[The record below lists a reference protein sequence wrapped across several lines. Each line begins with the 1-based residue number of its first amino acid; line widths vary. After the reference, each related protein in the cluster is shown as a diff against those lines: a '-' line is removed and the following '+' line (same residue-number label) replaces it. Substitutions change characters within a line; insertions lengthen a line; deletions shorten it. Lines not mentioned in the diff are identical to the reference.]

1 MSERTEGRI
10 LLVDNERLARFAI
23 SALLKTSRFEV
34 TAVESSEKG
43 IAELK
48 ARPYDLV
55 LSDVMMG
62 TMDGFAFREAVR
74 GFNAHIPIVFLTAL
88 VHSPT
93 NQLQERI
100 AADAHSSYVPKNA
113 RRDVLLARI
122 RQAVSGYRAERE
134 AAELKAALRADL
146 EVAAHV
152 QSALL
157 PPPVALGPKLF
168 YSALSCPHDIVTGD
182 FCHWKKLTDEAG
194 VLVFG
199 DISGHGTSAAL
210 AMAAVVS
217 HLKGL
222 AASEGVRQRR
232 PHLICRD
239 LDRFIRQ
246 NLRDVCYLAGTV
258 LFADFGAKKVRYLN
272 AGGPEPLCFARS
284 DASRIELNPG
294 RRGGLP
300 MGLMDGATY
309 DEADVVEASFPSDAL
324 FCLHSDGYSDLSTD
338 AAGEE
343 RLPPEMLSDIIA
355 ELVRG
360 ASGTLDLA
368 SLPYRLNALLRDMG
382 YVHAHDDR
390 HFLVAGRSMAGGV
403 RFLRAVPMDDPA
415 EIDRAVEDA
424 ARWAAARKCPE
435 AVVARLELLLG
446 EHLANVRGHAL
457 TEARR
462 RSEVVAL
469 EIRPAA
475 GDLEVCAWDRGVR
488 WEGDLSEVAPHPDL
502 ALDAQNAAFAA
513 RGRGFA
519 ILRKVARSIAYERF
533 EGLNK
538 YTFLLET
545 KAGGG
550 GDDMLAPRA
559 HGRVALVATGTP
571 ADTAH
576 GRVALV
582 ATENGA
588 DAAATSAA
596 LPRVALPRAA
606 LPPTDDAAATSAAL
620 PRAALPQLPQR
631 RHPSRNS
638 VMTHLDNRA
647 IMLYV
652 TVVTGKRNAM
662 LADKA
667 VQDCIV
673 AAWKAAAD
681 WLVGRYV
688 IMPDHIHFFCAP
700 ATYPP
705 PDFHRWMKQWKA
717 QVSRSFPI
725 GLRAGGVHGRVA
737 LVATGNGADAAHGR
751 VALVATGTPAD
762 MSHGRV
768 ALVATGN
775 GADAA
780 HGRVALVATE
790 TPADTAHGRVAL
802 VETGTLADMS
812 HGRVALVAT
821 GKGADAALPPTD
833 DAAATSAALPNVP
846 LSRPPPLFQR
856 DCWDRQLRTGESY
869 AQKWEYVR
877 NNPVRKGLVAHADE
891 WPYQGQVNVLEWHE
905 RT

>member
-34 TAVESSEKG
+34 TAVESPEKG
-43 IAELK
+43 LAELQ
-48 ARPYDLV
+48 AHPYDLV

-74 GFNAHIPIVFLTAL
+74 GFNARIPIIFLTAL

-246 NLRDVCYLAGTV
+246 NLRDVCYLSGTV
-258 LFADFGAKKVRYLN
+258 LFADFGTKKVRYLN

-360 ASGTLDLA
+360 ASGTLDLV

-475 GDLEVCAWDRGVR
+475 GDLEVCAWDRGTR

-538 YTFLLET
+538 YTFLLQA

-550 GDDMLAPRA
+550 DGDDMLAPRA
-559 HGRVALVATGTP
+559 HGRVALVATG
-571 ADTAH
+571 
-576 GRVALV
+576 
-582 ATENGA
+582 NGA

-596 LPRVALPRAA
+596 LPNVALPRAA
-606 LPPTDDAAATSAAL
+606 LPPTDEAAATSAALPPTDGTAL

-652 TVVTGKRNAM
+652 TVVTGKRNAI

-725 GLRAGGVHGRVA
+725 GLRAGGAHGRVALVATEAPADTSHGRVALVATGNGADTAHGRVA
-737 LVATGNGADAAHGR
+737 LVATGNGADAA
-751 VALVATGTPAD
+751 AT
-762 MSHGRV
+762 S
-768 ALVATGN
+768 
-775 GADAA
+775 
-780 HGRVALVATE
+780 
-790 TPADTAHGRVAL
+790 
-802 VETGTLADMS
+802 
-812 HGRVALVAT
+812 
-821 GKGADAALPPTD
+821 AALPPTD

-891 WPYQGQVNVLEWHE
+891 WPYQGQVNVLEWYE